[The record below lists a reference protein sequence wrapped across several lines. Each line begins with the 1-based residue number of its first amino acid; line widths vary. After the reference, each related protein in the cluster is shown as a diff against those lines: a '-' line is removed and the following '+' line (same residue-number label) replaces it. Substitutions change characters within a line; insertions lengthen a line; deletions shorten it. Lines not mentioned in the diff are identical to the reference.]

1 MKCVKLFSYS
11 GLSSGIDCSRIC
23 FERIN
28 WSSRN
33 FTTSVCVSQSTL
45 HSSRSWGEKMLLSN
59 VLFWC
64 PWKRKPDII
73 PPGRHMYLC
82 VSGKW
87 GGCRKSEVFYCFQ
100 EDQKGTEKKSV
111 KTFKKNIIQLKN
123 YNRAGKTNS
132 KLNNKQCTKMM
143 LSTKIFFNKSEW
155 LRSFLPLASHGS
167 HLYSERLMR
176 VNKTRVYWINCYFW
190 CRFC

>member
-1 MKCVKLFSYS
+1 MVFLGGIEKKSGMKCVKLFSYS
-11 GLSSGIDCSRIC
+11 GLSSGRDCSRIC

-87 GGCRKSEVFYCFQ
+87 GVVGNLRFSIVFKRIKR
-100 EDQKGTEKKSV
+100 EQKKKELRH
-111 KTFKKNIIQLKN
+111 LKRTL
-123 YNRAGKTNS
+123 YN
-132 KLNNKQCTKMM
+132 
-143 LSTKIFFNKSEW
+143 
-155 LRSFLPLASHGS
+155 
-167 HLYSERLMR
+167 
-176 VNKTRVYWINCYFW
+176 
-190 CRFC
+190 